1 MNTPQ
6 HPRHPAGPPAP
17 LPGSTTLFALDPG
30 TAHLNHG
37 SYGAVPV
44 PVQRR
49 QAELRAAQERDPDAF
64 LHDAPDRIA
73 RARAEIAAALGGNP
87 ERLALLTNVTEGIAV
102 ALDTVPLAAG
112 DEILVTDHGYG
123 VVTRAC
129 ERRAADTGARVRS
142 VRLSPQTPD
151 GDAVAERVLAA
162 VTPRTRLAVLDLIT
176 SPTARAIA
184 GPALLDAL
192 RERGITTVVDAAHAP
207 GALPVDLGGEAGG
220 ADFWIGNLHKW
231 AFAPRPTGVLAVHR
245 RWRSRVRPLTYSW
258 EHDRG
263 FPRNV
268 EWRGTCDY
276 TGWLAAPAGLA
287 LIHRIGAERLREHN
301 ARLVEH
307 GSRQLVEHAGLRPL
321 PAHPGLPMRALRLPA
336 GTAEHEHS
344 AKALMAAVHRALR
357 TRIAVRPWPGGG
369 ILRISAQL
377 YNRPEE
383 YTQLAT
389 GLPRLLTH
397 RAGPSGGGQ
406 GAARSSSSS
415 MP

>member
-1 MNTPQ
+1 MSHSIEGADGRVNTQQ
-6 HPRHPAGPPAP
+6 HPPHPGPPAA

-64 LHDAPDRIA
+64 LLEAPDRIA

-102 ALDTVPLAAG
+102 ALDSVPLAPG

-129 ERRAADTGARVRS
+129 ERRADETGARVRC
-142 VRLSPQTPD
+142 VRISPHTPD
-151 GDAVAERVLAA
+151 EDAVADRVLDA

-176 SPTARAIA
+176 SPTVRAIA

-192 RERGITTVVDAAHAP
+192 RERGVTTVVDAAHAP
-207 GALPVDLGGEAGG
+207 GALPVDLGGQAGG

-245 RWRSRVRPLTYSW
+245 QWRSRIRPLTYSW

-276 TGWLAAPAGLA
+276 TPWLAAPTGFG

-301 ARLVEH
+301 SRLVEH
-307 GSRQLVEHAGLRPL
+307 GSRLLVEHAGLRPL
-321 PAHPGLPMRALRLPA
+321 PGHPGLPMRALRLPR
-336 GTAEHEHS
+336 GTAEHEHA
-344 AKALMAAVHRALR
+344 AKALMAAVHLTLR

-383 YTQLAT
+383 YARLAT
-389 GLPRLLTH
+389 GLPRLITH
-397 RAGPSGGGQ
+397 
-406 GAARSSSSS
+406 
-415 MP
+415 